1 MAELTLLIPD
11 DLEPFEMKPG
21 DFLLDLSE
29 YLRTW
34 FGDEALIVHP
44 EEVTEEAAS

>member
-11 DLEPFEMKPG
+11 DLERFEMYPG
-21 DFLLDLSE
+21 AFWQDLGE
-29 YLRTW
+29 WLHAW